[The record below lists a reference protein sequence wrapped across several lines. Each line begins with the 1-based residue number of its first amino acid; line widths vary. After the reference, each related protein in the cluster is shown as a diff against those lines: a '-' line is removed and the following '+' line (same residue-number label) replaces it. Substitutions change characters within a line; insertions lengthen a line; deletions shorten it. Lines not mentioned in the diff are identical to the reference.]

1 MLVISRKKYEK
12 VSIGDNI
19 VITITEIRGNKV
31 RIGIEA
37 PKDIVIARSELIKGY
52 KDGSSESRDNKETGN
67 DIYGKSTEVP

>member
-1 MLVISRKKYEK
+1 MIVISRKKYEK
-12 VSIGDNI
+12 VSIGDSI

-37 PKDIVIARSELIKGY
+37 PKDIVIARSELIKEY